1 MKTPNFSVKNNN
13 GRCIIKFYYLG
24 NFYSITQGDYDNAVD
39 RERMESIA
47 LQIKADIRN
56 GNFDGIDRYKDKP
69 TGISKEGMIA
79 LLENNLHDVNLKG
92 ILKHLRLYKAPIR
105 GKGELKRFFD
115 SLPIATP
122 TKRRYYT
129 ALRTFPEI
137 KPFCEFEIK
146 APKGEAKKQIDP
158 FTQNELRRIIEA
170 FKNTHYKHFVM
181 FMAYTGCRPSEAI
194 GIRWE
199 DIEFPNMR
207 IRFSESLSKNQLTG
221 KRERKATKTGKVR
234 YTPLS
239 EWLLGELAMMNFD
252 HDATGL
258 IFTTPDGCIIDDSNF
273 LAREWKPRLKSAGVR
288 YRSPYNLRHT
298 FISHALQKG
307 VDVVTVASWVGNS
320 PKVIYEHYAGLVG
333 DAPMPDLYS

>member
-56 GNFDGIDRYKDKP
+56 GSFDGIDRYKDKP

-115 SLPIATP
+115 SLPIATS
-122 TKRRYYT
+122 TRRRYYT
-129 ALRTFPEI
+129 ALRTLPEI

-158 FTQNELRRIIEA
+158 FTVNELERILDR
-170 FKNTHYKHFVM
+170 FRNTHYITFVT

-199 DIEFPNMR
+199 NIEFENGR
-207 IRFSESLSKNQLTG
+207 IRFAESLSKNQLTG

-234 YTPLS
+234 YTPLNNKLRTALDLRN
-239 EWLLGELAMMNFD
+239 WFRD
-252 HDATGL
+252 KTGL
-258 IFTTPDGCIIDDSNF
+258 IFTTPDGCVIDDSNF

-320 PKVIYEHYAGLVG
+320 PKVIYEHYAGLV
-333 DAPMPDLYS
+333 DNAPMPDLYS

>member
-24 NFYSITQGDYDNAVD
+24 NFYSITQGEYDNAVD
-39 RERMESIA
+39 RERMEALA

-56 GNFDGIDRYKDKP
+56 GSFDGIDRYKDKP
-69 TGISKEGMIA
+69 TGISREGMIA

-115 SLPIATP
+115 SLPIATS
-122 TKRRYYT
+122 TRRRYYT

-158 FTQNELRRIIEA
+158 FTQNELRRLIEA
-170 FKNTHYKHFVM
+170 FKNTHYKHFVT

-199 DIEFPNMR
+199 DIEFENQR
-207 IRFSESLSKNQLTG
+207 IRFAESLSKNQLTG
-221 KRERKATKTGKVR
+221 KRERKATKTGKAR
-234 YTPLS
+234 YTPMS
-239 EWLLGELAMMNFD
+239 PKLADMV
-252 HDATGL
+252 L
-258 IFTTPDGCIIDDSNF
+258 QVYTPNPDFPLVFQTPEGRIIDDSNF

-320 PKVIYEHYAGLVG
+320 PKVIYEHYAGLV
-333 DAPMPDLYS
+333 DNAPMPDLYS

>member
-1 MKTPNFSVKNNN
+1 LRRQFPE
-13 GRCIIKFYYLG
+13 C
-24 NFYSITQGDYDNAVD
+24 SINRGA
-39 RERMESIA
+39 
-47 LQIKADIRN
+47 
-56 GNFDGIDRYKDKP
+56 
-69 TGISKEGMIA
+69 
-79 LLENNLHDVNLKG
+79 
-92 ILKHLRLYKAPIR
+92 LYKAPIR

-115 SLPIATP
+115 SLPIATS

-158 FTQNELRRIIEA
+158 FTITEIEKIVSS
-170 FKNTHYKHFVM
+170 FKDSHYYF
-181 FMAYTGCRPSEAI
+181 FMRFMSLTGCRPSEAI

-199 DIEFPNMR
+199 DIEFENGR

-234 YTPLS
+234 YTPMSSHLVS
-239 EWLLGELAMMNFD
+239 LMTVHKWGENP
-252 HDATGL
+252 TGL
-258 IFTTPDGCIIDDSNF
+258 IFTTPDGCVIDDSNF

-298 FISHALQKG
+298 FISHALQRG

-320 PKVIYEHYAGLVG
+320 PKVIYEHYAGLV
-333 DAPMPDLYS
+333 DNAPMPDLYS